1 VARIWTI
8 ARMTFIE
15 ARRNRVTW
23 SLLFFCGVLVMT
35 SFMFQELTI
44 AGFDRVVR
52 DVGLAAIHAFG
63 VMLAIFLGVSVV
75 TREIE
80 RRTVYSL
87 LARPLGRAQY
97 LIGKVLGVWITII
110 VSLSLMMCAFLIE
123 NALYGGPMAAV
134 VFETFWLML
143 VELLVITSFSVLVST
158 FSSSVMA
165 AFLSMSLFIIGHT
178 SQDLYFF
185 GRKSHVELVRKLGA
199 ACFFALPNLE
209 RLNLKTKASIMEGVP
224 LHDVLLDSLYGFCFV
239 MIFLVAAASI
249 FGRRDL
255 K

>member
-1 VARIWTI
+1 
-8 ARMTFIE
+8 MTFIE

-23 SLLFFCGVLVMT
+23 SLVFFCGVLVMT
-35 SFMFQELTI
+35 SFLFQELTI

-52 DVGLAAIHAFG
+52 DVGLATIHAFG
-63 VMLAIFLGVSVV
+63 VMLSIFLGVSVV

-87 LARPLGRAQY
+87 LARPLGRTHY

-123 NALYGGPMAAV
+123 NAFYGGPVAMII
-134 VFETFWLML
+134 FQTFWLML

-165 AFLSMSLFIIGHT
+165 AFLSLSLFIIGHT

-209 RLNLKTKASIMEGVP
+209 RLNLKSKASILERVSP
-224 LHDVLLDSLYGFCFV
+224 QAVILDSLYGLCFV
-239 MIFLVAAASI
+239 VIFLIAAGSI
-249 FGRRDL
+249 FRRRDL